1 MEVNEIFALIGSV
14 GFPIVACVYMFI
26 LLNKQGENHKAE
38 MNAITSAI
46 NDLKI
51 AINTLVERLK

>member
-1 MEVNEIFALIGSV
+1 MDFNEIMALIGSV

-26 LLNKQGENHKAE
+26 LMNKQSENHKAE
-38 MNAITSAI
+38 MNAMTSAI